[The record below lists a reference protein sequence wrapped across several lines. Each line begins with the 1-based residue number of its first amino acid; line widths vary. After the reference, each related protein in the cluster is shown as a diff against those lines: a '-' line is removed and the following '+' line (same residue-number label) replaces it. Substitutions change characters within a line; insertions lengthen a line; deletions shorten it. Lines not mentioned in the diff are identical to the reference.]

1 MTDYKCPICN
11 TKYRKTEENTICTKL
26 PQCEKYKPVI
36 LPKISRRSRMGH
48 IKLHNPVVHFW
59 FFKIDHSIISKLLDL
74 RVYDSNKQV
83 TKSDLEKLI
92 YYKSHIVLESG
103 NLQSL
108 KKNTIIDINEAAKI
122 YQEVLEEMLTLE
134 YDDPE
139 IKEDIQAALEEL
151 IEYAESEDGKAF
163 GIDFYLYNEIIE
175 EYSKAK
181 IGTGSKAIEYL
192 LENIDLEKERDAV
205 QSEIDAINLE
215 LADPKNYTNSKIT
228 ERSKLYKRLTIISS
242 FIRSGQKPTDM
253 LIYNLPVIPA
263 DLRPLVQLDGGRHST
278 SDINELYRRIIIRN
292 NRLNKW
298 IESDAP
304 MLIKQNEFRM
314 IQEAVDAL
322 IDNGRKNLI
331 QFHQKTDN
339 H

>member
-1 MTDYKCPICN
+1 MIPYTDYKCPICN
-11 TKYRKTEENTICTKL
+11 TKYRKTEENTIYTKL

-59 FFKIDHSIISKLLDL
+59 FFKIDHSIISKLLGHL

-215 LADPKNYTNSKIT
+215 LADPK
-228 ERSKLYKRLTIISS
+228 TIQIL
-242 FIRSGQKPTDM
+242 K
-253 LIYNLPVIPA
+253 
-263 DLRPLVQLDGGRHST
+263 
-278 SDINELYRRIIIRN
+278 
-292 NRLNKW
+292 
-298 IESDAP
+298 
-304 MLIKQNEFRM
+304 
-314 IQEAVDAL
+314 
-322 IDNGRKNLI
+322 
-331 QFHQKTDN
+331 
-339 H
+339 

>member
-1 MTDYKCPICN
+1 
-11 TKYRKTEENTICTKL
+11 
-26 PQCEKYKPVI
+26 
-36 LPKISRRSRMGH
+36 MGH

-59 FFKIDHSIISKLLDL
+59 FFKIDHSIISKLLGL

-298 IESDAP
+298 MNP
-304 MLIKQNEFRM
+304 M
-314 IQEAVDAL
+314 
-322 IDNGRKNLI
+322 
-331 QFHQKTDN
+331 HQC
-339 H
+339 